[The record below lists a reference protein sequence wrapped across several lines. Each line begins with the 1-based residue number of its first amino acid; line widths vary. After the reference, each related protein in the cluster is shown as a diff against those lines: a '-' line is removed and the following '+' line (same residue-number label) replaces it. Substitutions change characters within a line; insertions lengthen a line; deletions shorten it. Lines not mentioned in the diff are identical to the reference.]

1 MVQTTSNATLL
12 EDRRGEYSET
22 WSERFMEWFQTE
34 FVWYA
39 GSFTFHLLAISALL
53 LLGERAARVV
63 VVEDPTVIDV
73 SAPAPKQPPPEPI
86 TFSMPEPEQP
96 ATPPEEKQFT
106 LPEILPDKPPPYTYE
121 EGPGRPSQIG
131 GDFDDRKDFVMG
143 GDGTPLVMPGLFGGG
158 KGGFH
163 VSTTGPGAQVD
174 GPGQVPTDAKDLG
187 PYGLRGPGYGPGH
200 GRRKTIIGEFDG
212 YPVTEYAVRIALEWL
227 ARHQLPDGNWSLKD
241 FHSRCTDTS
250 CTGPGNVDADA
261 AATAM
266 GVLPFLAHGETH
278 RSGAHSRVVGN
289 GLLWLMR
296 HQKSDGDLSA
306 GCPHQMYAH
315 ALATIALCEAYG
327 MTSDTHLRDAARSA
341 VQFIQAAQNRQTGG
355 WRYHPGEEG
364 DTSVVG
370 WQVMALRS
378 AQTAGLSV
386 DASTMQGAGKFLDSV
401 AKGYHG
407 GEFCYQPGGDASPTM
422 TAVGLLCRQYLGAKA
437 DDPLMTDGAKYLL
450 AHLPE
455 PSAHNLYYWYYA
467 TMVMHNIHDQ
477 SWDTWNRKMKRL
489 LVETQNVDSHRC
501 ARGSWD
507 PDGPAKD
514 QWGSQGGRHM
524 MTSLSTLTLEVYYR
538 YLPLYT
544 KNGPRDLPGTA
555 TEPRR

>member
-1 MVQTTSNATLL
+1 
-12 EDRRGEYSET
+12 
-22 WSERFMEWFQTE
+22 
-34 FVWYA
+34 
-39 GSFTFHLLAISALL
+39 
-53 LLGERAARVV
+53 
-63 VVEDPTVIDV
+63 
-73 SAPAPKQPPPEPI
+73 
-86 TFSMPEPEQP
+86 
-96 ATPPEEKQFT
+96 
-106 LPEILPDKPPPYTYE
+106 
-121 EGPGRPSQIG
+121 
-131 GDFDDRKDFVMG
+131 
-143 GDGTPLVMPGLFGGG
+143 
-158 KGGFH
+158 
-163 VSTTGPGAQVD
+163 
-174 GPGQVPTDAKDLG
+174 
-187 PYGLRGPGYGPGH
+187 
-200 GRRKTIIGEFDG
+200 
-212 YPVTEYAVRIALEWL
+212 
-227 ARHQLPDGNWSLKD
+227 
-241 FHSRCTDTS
+241 
-250 CTGPGNVDADA
+250 
-261 AATAM
+261 M

-278 RSGAHSRVVGN
+278 RTGAHYRVVGN

-327 MTSDTHLRDAARSA
+327 MTMDTHIRDAARSA
-341 VQFIQAAQNRQTGG
+341 VQFIEAAQNRQTGG

-370 WQVMALRS
+370 WQIMALRS

-386 DASTMQGAGKFLDSV
+386 DASSMQWAGKFLDSV

-407 GEFCYQPGGDASPTM
+407 GEFCYQPNGETTPTM

-437 DDPLMTDGAKYLL
+437 DDPLMIDGAKYLL

-455 PSAHNLYYWYYA
+455 PSVHNLYYWYYA
-467 TMVMHNIHDQ
+467 TMVMHNIHDR

-489 LVETQNVDSHRC
+489 LVETQNVDAHRC

-507 PDGPAKD
+507 PDGPTKD

-544 KNGPRDLPGTA
+544 KNGPGDVPATA
-555 TEPRR
+555 TDKKGPAAKEIGTIPAVHAHRPRPVGNAPRGTCHPLVFLTILCYHKGCWARSDGSGLPHGCCSGSERVMRGPPCGSSRRIGPNSRWAGMTRLSVDTFLDLVRRSRLVEERPTGRRAVGTEAEGRPGAARPTPIWSPTV